1 MKIATSFLSSNNIPK
16 DLKKLNDTDVD
27 FIHVDIMD
35 GKFVKN
41 KTKSFTDIY
50 KYTSKRLDIHLMVE
64 HPKKDIISYSLLNV
78 DTISIHVEIKDKLDE
93 LIDLIHG
100 YGIKAGLAISPG
112 TNVDELD
119 KYLDKIDKIL
129 IMSVVP
135 GEGGQE
141 FLMDTIDRINLIKE
155 KTSNKNILLEVDG
168 GINNITKDYCAGV
181 DILVSGSYVLNSDN
195 FEEQISSLR

>member
-78 DTISIHVEIKDKLDE
+78 DTISIHVEIKDKIDE

-119 KYLDKIDKIL
+119 KYLDKIDKVL

-168 GINNITKDYCAGV
+168 GINNITKDYCNGV
-181 DILVSGSYVLNSDN
+181 DILVSGSYVLSSDN
-195 FEEQISSLR
+195 FEEQINSLR

>member
-78 DTISIHVEIKDKLDE
+78 DTISIHVEIKDKIDE

-168 GINNITKDYCAGV
+168 GINNITKDYVDV
-181 DILVSGSYVLNSDN
+181 DILVSGNYILSSEDYQQAIN
-195 FEEQISSLR
+195 SLR

>member
-1 MKIATSFLSSNNIPK
+1 MKVATSFLSSNNIPK
-16 DLKKLNDTDVD
+16 DLKELNETSTD

-50 KYTSKRLDIHLMVE
+50 KYTTKRLDIHLMVE
-64 HPKKDIISYSLLNV
+64 HPKKDIINYSLLNV
-78 DTISIHVEIKDKLDE
+78 DTISIHVEIKDNIND
-93 LIDLIHG
+93 LIDLIHS

-112 TNVDELD
+112 TSVDMLD

-135 GEGGQE
+135 GESGQE
-141 FLMDTIDRINLIKE
+141 FLMDSIERISKIKE

-168 GINNITKDYCAGV
+168 GINNITKDYCNLV
-181 DILVSGSYVLNSDN
+181 DILVSGSYILNSDN
-195 FEEQISSLR
+195 YERQINSLR